1 MNQFENVT
9 LAKKANIY
17 FEGKVTSRTI
27 IFPDQTKKTLGIMM
41 PGEYEFSTSSKE
53 EMDIV
58 SGKLSY
64 KLQGEDWKEISGTG
78 VFYVPSNESFQLIV
92 HEVVDYCCSYLEE

>member
-9 LAKKANIY
+9 LVKKANIY
-17 FEGKVTSRTI
+17 FEGKVTSRAI

-41 PGEYEFSTSSKE
+41 PGEYEFSTTSKE

-64 KLQGEDWKEISGTG
+64 KLQGEDWKEINGNG